1 MNQTGIPLA
10 PPASG
15 WRTFWRLLK
24 YTLLKALKL
33 VILLFIGI
41 YLAVVVLNLGGF
53 VDQISR
59 ANIDSANI
67 GLSLSMAQEHK
78 SPEEIREATSAQTVM
93 LTEAYGL
100 NRPFLLRC
108 LEWTIKGLTFNW
120 GEARTAEAFTGQPG
134 QRWLVSQIIKERLA
148 LTLVLSGFA
157 NLLVFVSSIF
167 VALNLARNYG
177 SRKDRLFS
185 LLSLVSAVP
194 SWVYG
199 LVLVIIFSR
208 ALKWLPSGGFLDIL
222 TGYSD
227 RDRVQLFLTE
237 NGVFDTILNFGKH
250 LILPVTAIF
259 LALFFQSV
267 YTWRIYFQLQA
278 NEDYMDLA
286 RAKGLSD
293 RRLERNY
300 LLRPALPAII
310 TSFAL
315 ILVTFWESSI
325 ALEYFFGYPGIGN
338 LFIYAVHQ
346 MDRGLSLGIVIV
358 FAFLLAA
365 TVFVLDFI
373 YVLVDPRLRLG
384 FDAATLRPVK
394 PRRRGWAYRN
404 LAKSLHTDL
413 RYAPS
418 QGFKQSRLT
427 NPFADLNLRQ
437 TLGDWLHQA
446 RGFSQE
452 LFRYT
457 SAKIGLALILLVVA
471 LSIYTVIAIPYE
483 ASVRLFR
490 TERSEKYQLPET
502 AQPAWT
508 NFFRRNKLP
517 DTRIYSSDDP
527 ETRKS
532 LEVVKGDTQM
542 FSYTITIDYPYQD
555 FPQDVVVRF
564 EANDQTKLP
573 FISKMVWVRPDDS
586 QIDFGRFST
595 ATRAYSFSQME
606 SAKNDTFVGGKG
618 GTPPMKTLF
627 LSPEDLEALDDAE
640 KKADPGAETPVF
652 HALPG
657 KYQLQLEGYTF
668 EKDAS
673 LGVELVLLGKVYGL
687 AGTDDQRRDLSALLF
702 WGAPITLTFGLLGA
716 VGTTL
721 ASMLLAAAGV
731 WKGGWLDET
740 IQRITDLK
748 IILPTLPFAI
758 MIYFL
763 YSKSVWVILGVI
775 ILLSIFGAGLKSYR
789 AAFMQIKESPY
800 IEAAKAY
807 GTPNYRIITRY
818 LVPRI
823 LPLMIPQIVLLV
835 PTYVFLEATLAFMG
849 VSDLLLPTWGRI
861 MLEALVNGALEGHYY
876 WALEPAVLLVIT
888 SAGFA
893 LLGFALDKVLNPRLR
908 TS

>member
-1 MNQTGIPLA
+1 MNQVDAPLA
-10 PPASG
+10 PPPSG

-24 YTLLKALKL
+24 YTLLKAIKL
-33 VILLFIGI
+33 AVLLVIGI
-41 YLAVVVLNLGGF
+41 YMAVVVLNLGGF

-59 ANIDSANI
+59 ANIDSANL
-67 GLSLSMAQEHK
+67 GLSLDMAQEHK
-78 SPEEIREATSAQTVM
+78 SPEEIRDATAAQTIM

-108 LEWTIKGLTFNW
+108 LDWTIKGLTFDW
-120 GEARTAEAFTGQPG
+120 GVARTTFAMTGEPG
-134 QRWLVSQIIKERLA
+134 QQWQVSQIVKERLA

-157 NLLVFVSSIF
+157 NLLVFISSIF
-167 VALNLARNYG
+167 VALSLARNYG

-199 LVLVIIFSR
+199 LVLVIIFSK
-208 ALKWLPSGGFLDIL
+208 ALKWLPAGGFLDIT
-222 TGYSD
+222 TGFSD
-227 RDRVQLFLTE
+227 RDRVQLFLSTS
-237 NGVFDTILNFGKH
+237 GVLATVLNFGKH
-250 LILPVTAIF
+250 LILPAMAIF

-267 YTWRIYFQLQA
+267 YTWRIYFQLQV
-278 NEDYMDLA
+278 NEDYMELA
-286 RAKGLSD
+286 RAKGLPD
-293 RRLERNY
+293 RRLERQY

-338 LFIYAVHQ
+338 LFISSVHA
-346 MDRGLSLGIVIV
+346 MDRSLSLAIVIV

-365 TVFVLDFI
+365 TVFVLDFV

-384 FDAATLRPVK
+384 FDAATLRPV
-394 PRRRGWAYRN
+394 RRRQPFWKN
-404 LAKSLHTDL
+404 LAKGL
-413 RYAPS
+413 REPPVPAPS
-418 QGFKQSRLT
+418 QGSSHGTGARPRS
-427 NPFADLNLRQ
+427 NPFKELHLRS
-437 TLGDWLHQA
+437 TLGEWLHQL
-446 RGFSQE
+446 RGFSGE
-452 LFRYT
+452 LFQYN
-457 SAKIGLALILLVVA
+457 SAKIGLALILLVAA

-508 NFFRRNKLP
+508 NFFRKNKLP
-517 DTRIYSSDDP
+517 DTRIYSTDDP
-527 ETRKS
+527 EAQKS
-532 LEVVKGDTQM
+532 IETVKGETQM
-542 FSYTITIDYPYQD
+542 FTYTLSVDYPYQD

-564 EANDQTKLP
+564 ETNDQLKLP
-573 FISKMVWVRPDDS
+573 FISKMVWVRPDGS
-586 QIDFGRFST
+586 EVDFGRFST
-595 ATRAYSFSQME
+595 ATRAYSFSYME
-606 SAKNDTFVGGKG
+606 SAKNDTIVGGKG
-618 GTPPMKTLF
+618 STPPMKTLF
-627 LSPEDLEALDDAE
+627 MSPEDLETMENAPKETSPEAAASTSMPSRDSTGSFGRLHLRGKSGLD
-640 KKADPGAETPVF
+640 
-652 HALPG
+652 
-657 KYQLQLEGYTF
+657 
-668 EKDAS
+668 
-673 LGVELVLLGKVYGL
+673 VELVLLGKVYGL
-687 AGTDDQRRDLSALLF
+687 AGTDNERRDLSALLF
-702 WGAPITLTFGLLGA
+702 LGAPITLTFGLLGA

-721 ASMLLAAAGV
+721 ASMLLAAAAV

-758 MIYFL
+758 MVYFL

-775 ILLSIFGAGLKSYR
+775 ILLSIFGAGLKITGQPSCR
-789 AAFMQIKESPY
+789 SKNRRTLKPR
-800 IEAAKAY
+800 AY
-807 GTPNYRIITRY
+807 GTPNTRIITRY

-861 MLEALVNGALEGHYY
+861 MLEALVNGAMEGHYY
-876 WALEPAVLLVIT
+876 WALEPGGAVDHHQRGLRP
-888 SAGFA
+888 AGFRV
-893 LLGFALDKVLNPRLR
+893 G
-908 TS
+908 